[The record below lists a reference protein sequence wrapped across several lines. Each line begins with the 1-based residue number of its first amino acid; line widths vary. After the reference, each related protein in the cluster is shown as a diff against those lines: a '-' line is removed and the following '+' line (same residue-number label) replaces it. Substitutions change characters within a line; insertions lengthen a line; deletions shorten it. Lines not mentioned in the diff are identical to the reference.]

1 MAFQLLRELP
11 SGVSGEYWRIN
22 YVTVN
27 CNEDPYAQI
36 WLSLY
41 INRQARLDNKASMHT
56 EELRIPLQQIDSTF
70 SYDFRAC
77 LYNAIKQL
85 PGWEDAVDVFD
96 DPNRVPLVFNSSDS
110 TDMNLPVETKLN
122 AVDLFNLPLTYSL
135 VDNPIYGDAVL
146 TGNMVTYTPFTD
158 YAGDDSFT
166 FQVNNGEFDS
176 VLGIVSLTVISTV
189 EPPVVE
195 PPIVEPPVDP
205 PVEPPV
211 VEPPTEVIP

>member
-11 SGVSGEYWRIN
+11 SGVSGDYWRIN

-85 PGWEDAVDVFD
+85 PGWEDAVDVF
-96 DPNRVPLVFNSSDS
+96 NLVSDVGPEVVVR
-110 TDMNLPVETKLN
+110 TDGYTHRPHKLRQLMAVEGVKKDGHLLSACCGY
-122 AVDLFNLPLTYSL
+122 AVQRP
-135 VDNPIYGDAVL
+135 A
-146 TGNMVTYTPFTD
+146 
-158 YAGDDSFT
+158 
-166 FQVNNGEFDS
+166 
-176 VLGIVSLTVISTV
+176 
-189 EPPVVE
+189 
-195 PPIVEPPVDP
+195 
-205 PVEPPV
+205 
-211 VEPPTEVIP
+211 